1 MRIGI
6 NTLFLVPG
14 DVGGTEIYLRRNLL
28 AMVAD
33 NPQDVFVLFT
43 TLDNQGL
50 FRDELKAFVNV
61 EYVVLPFRAAIRP
74 VRIICEQL
82 LLPWYVWKSKVDVLW
97 SPGYT
102 APALCSCPQ
111 AVTVHDLQY
120 KSHPDDLS
128 FLERITLDALVRTS
142 CHQCE
147 AVIAVSEFSKKEIL
161 RYGCAAE
168 KKVHAVLEGVEPD
181 FARPVTED
189 EAVQL
194 PVAGN
199 PYILCVA
206 HTYPHK
212 QVHLLIDAFSRLA
225 EKIPHHLLLV
235 GRPRRG
241 EAQVEESLAACPAR
255 DRVHRLASLEYT
267 ELRSLYQQ
275 ADVFVLP
282 SEYEGFGLPILEAL
296 LAGVPVVTTDKA
308 SLPEVGGDCAVYVQQ
323 SCPEG
328 FAQAIVDVL
337 GKTSNE
343 RAEMI
348 DRGMIWAQEFT
359 WKKSAARTLHILR
372 DTAGTLCTFQ
382 G

>member
-1 MRIGI
+1 MRIGV

-43 TLDNQGL
+43 AVDNQGL
-50 FRDELKAFVNV
+50 FRDELKDFANV
-61 EYVVLPFRAAIRP
+61 EYVGLPFRAAIRP
-74 VRIICEQL
+74 LRIICEQV
-82 LLPWYVWKSKVDVLW
+82 LLPWYVWKNKVAVLW

-102 APALCSCPQ
+102 APALCNCPQ

-120 KSHPDDLS
+120 KSHPNDLS
-128 FLERITLDALVRTS
+128 LLERITLDALVRIA

-147 AVIAVSEFSKKEIL
+147 AVIAVSEFSKEEIL
-161 RYGCAAE
+161 RYGFAAE
-168 KKVHAVLEGVEPD
+168 EKVHAVLEGVEPD
-181 FARPVTED
+181 FAGSVTEE

-194 PVAGN
+194 PVEGN

-212 QVHLLIDAFSRLA
+212 QVHLLIEAFSRLA
-225 EKIPHHLLLV
+225 GEIPHHLVLV

-241 EAQVEESLAACPAR
+241 EGRVEESLAACPAR

-282 SEYEGFGLPILEAL
+282 SEYEGFGLPVLEAL
-296 LAGVPVVTTDKA
+296 LAGVPNPTNT
-308 SLPEVGGDCAVYVQQ
+308 
-323 SCPEG
+323 
-328 FAQAIVDVL
+328 
-337 GKTSNE
+337 
-343 RAEMI
+343 
-348 DRGMIWAQEFT
+348 
-359 WKKSAARTLHILR
+359 
-372 DTAGTLCTFQ
+372 
-382 G
+382 